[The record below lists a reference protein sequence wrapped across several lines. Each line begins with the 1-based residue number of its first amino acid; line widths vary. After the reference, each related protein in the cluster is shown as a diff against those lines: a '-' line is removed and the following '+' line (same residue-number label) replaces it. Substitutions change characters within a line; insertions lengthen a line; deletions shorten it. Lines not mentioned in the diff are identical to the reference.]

1 MTDSGMQWARGLR
14 ARAAVTLAAAL
25 AQVVFA
31 TAADAQTACQ
41 GSVGP
46 DLIVSL
52 IDTPQNYPG
61 ADGYEAMSLGTTS
74 CNMGDVAAQWDA
86 DTPNHPVIGQNLYR
100 YWTVDGATRLE
111 HVGRS
116 WLKHGFATLNES
128 QCCTC
133 QPQGTQ
139 LLGVGCSDPY
149 TAGRN
154 GVQAN
159 LGPRWEINAHTGE
172 FAYPPT
178 QPPWSGTTIRRLEVA
193 VSDLA
198 SAASGSFYF
207 GEAQYVSRDD
217 ALAGNGNNN
226 CTYRRI
232 SAEQFGN
239 DWQFFTA
246 GPNYVEQPAI
256 RTWKRVDPSVVE
268 TDVQL
273 PGEGFLVLS
282 QDVTDLGTGLWHYEY
297 ALYNMNS
304 DDGVGAFRVP
314 IPPGVALSNVG
325 FHDLDYRG
333 GDGIGAVNF
342 DGTDWPHELAGG
354 VLAFATT
361 PFAQNAHANALR
373 WSSTM
378 NFRFDAD
385 APPTDGSI
393 ELGRFKSGL
402 TASVAARVPAAP
414 APVGSTFCDGSG
426 SACPCTAGAPGH
438 GCQHSFGAGARL
450 AAFGD
455 PAANDVRLVTTDLP
469 PRTTVVLLRSSTQDA
484 GGGTPFGDGLVCV
497 GSQKARVAA
506 AIAREELLLQLDH
519 QAGPGTFSFQVLF
532 RNERPFCTAS
542 RFNLSNGIALTY

>member
-1 MTDSGMQWARGLR
+1 MTDGRTRRASGPR
-14 ARAAVTLAAAL
+14 ARAAGVLAAAL
-25 AQVVFA
+25 A
-31 TAADAQTACQ
+31 TAAMAPAAGAQTPCQ
-41 GSVGP
+41 GSIGP
-46 DLIVSL
+46 DIIVSG
-52 IDTPQNYPG
+52 IEAPQNYVAANG
-61 ADGYEAMSLGTTS
+61 FDALSLGTTS

-86 DTPNHPVIGQNLYR
+86 DTANHPVIGQNLYR
-100 YWTVDGATRLE
+100 YHTVDGTTRFE

-128 QCCTC
+128 LCCTC

-154 GVQAN
+154 GQQAN
-159 LGPRWEINAHTGE
+159 LGPRWEVNAHTGE
-172 FAYPPT
+172 FTYPPT
-178 QPPWSGTTIRRLEVA
+178 QPPWSGATIRRLEVA
-193 VSDLA
+193 VGDLA
-198 SAASGSFYF
+198 SATAGSFYF

-226 CTYRRI
+226 CTHRRI
-232 SAEQFGN
+232 AAEQFGSE
-239 DWQFFTA
+239 WHFFVA
-246 GPNYVEQPAI
+246 GTVFAEQPAI
-256 RTWKRVDPSVVE
+256 RSWKRIDPTVAE

-273 PGEGFLVLS
+273 PNEGFLVLS
-282 QDVTDLGTGLWHYEY
+282 QGVTDLGTGLWHYEY

-314 IPPGVALSNVG
+314 IPPGVSVSNVG

-333 GDGIGAVNF
+333 GDGIGSVDF
-342 DGTDWPHELAGG
+342 DGTDWPWELSGG
-354 VLAFATT
+354 ALVFATT
-361 PFAQNAHANALR
+361 PFARDPSANALR

-402 TASVAARVPAAP
+402 TASVAARVPSAP
-414 APVGSTFCDGSG
+414 AAVGATFCDGSG
-426 SACPCTAGAPGH
+426 PACPCAAGAPGH
-438 GCQHSFGAGARL
+438 GCQHSFGSGARL
-450 AAFGD
+450 AAYGD

-484 GGGTPFGDGLVCV
+484 AGGTPFGDGLVCV
-497 GSQKARVAA
+497 GTQKVRIAA
-506 AIAREELLLQLDH
+506 AIADEELLLRLDH
-519 QAGPGTFSFQVLF
+519 QAGPGTFSYQALF
-532 RNERPFCTAS
+532 RNERAYCTAS